1 MKVRAEVFSPSGE
14 GISVRIVDRATLT
27 EAEDELFDWFN
38 SEFSVGCS
46 CAVDLLGGD
55 DSAVEQLHD
64 WCL

>member
-14 GISVRIVDRATLT
+14 GIFVRIIDRATLI

-46 CAVDLLGGD
+46 CSVDLLGGD
-55 DSAVEQLHD
+55 GSVVEQLHD
-64 WCL
+64 YCL